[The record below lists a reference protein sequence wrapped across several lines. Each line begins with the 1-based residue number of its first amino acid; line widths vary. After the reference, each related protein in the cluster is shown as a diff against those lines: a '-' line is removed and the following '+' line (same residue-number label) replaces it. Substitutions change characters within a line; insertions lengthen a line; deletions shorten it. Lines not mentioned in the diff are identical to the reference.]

1 MKTHFDSKDTR
12 AFFFLFNAAGLSRF
26 ACCLVAVGLPLTLN
40 AKTLSASKKENKE
53 GEAKAKTLSPLSRP
67 HFSLLPTP
75 GGLIFYMTP
84 PLDVEL
90 IADGVHR
97 PEPPEPPFVTPVLKK
112 SEFAVRSVPA
122 IRAPAEERGVVGPKL
137 SATSWTPLGPAPIP
151 NGQTEPA
158 DPNGISLTQ
167 APVSGRTTAV
177 AINAADANIAFVGT
191 AQGGLYRTTDGGTT
205 WTPLLDNA
213 LNLAVG
219 SIVIDP
225 ANTVLVGT
233 GESNFSGDSFAGVG
247 VYRITNAN
255 GANPVLTGPY
265 NQDTGGMDVMTH
277 RGIPGLAIDPNN
289 HDIVYV
295 GTATGQQGIGDPPPV
310 NAPPRGLYRSTNFFS
325 GAATFTKLVAL
336 GALEPANHDY
346 RVTSIVYEPGNSDH
360 LFFGVADATGNTDA
374 TYYGGIYYSANAS
387 APTPTFTRVFMTSP
401 GDATT
406 DNFAPIKL
414 AIRKI
419 GNNVRLI
426 AATAEAAPTDR
437 GRAYKLD
444 YNATQPHPTFAQTDF
459 VEMPGAQGFGGGQ
472 ASYNIGVDLDPN
484 SFNNIYLVGTLAS
497 DGSTAAGTF
506 IFSHDGGTTFGSST
520 NTLHVDSHM
529 VGVAPSNSNVVYTGN
544 DGGVWKTLNATAA
557 TPTFIDI
564 NTAGYSATQFQSI
577 AVHPT
582 DRNFSIGG
590 TQDNG
595 TEFLMPNGKWKRADF
610 GDGGFALIDQTASNT
625 ENVTMYHTYYNVKAT
640 LLGFSRVKKASCA
653 TEGQWAFRGTA
664 VGVLPGG
671 LPIPIPILGSTVC
684 DGSDGQTLNGINLAD
699 DTNFYAPMALGPA
712 VSGSTGQTV
721 YFGSDKLYRSTDQG
735 DHMVVASQVLRPLTP
750 PATANIPISCI
761 GISPQNDNVRV
772 CGTNDG
778 HVFATTLGTPVL
790 ADIRDAGMP
799 ATYVARTVIDPN
811 NANTVYAVFNG
822 NAIPGKHVW
831 KGNLSGFPTVT
842 WSQIDGSGATGIPD
856 ISVNAF
862 VVDPRNSQHLYA
874 GTDRGV
880 YNSTDGGAHWAL
892 YGNDLPNVQV
902 FDLAIQNPFRILRA
916 ATHGR
921 GFYEIQ
927 TVIPPV
933 LPLSAV
939 SRKVH
944 GATPFDVNLPL
955 TGSPGI
961 ECRTGGG
968 GKNFQVVVTF
978 VAPVTI
984 AGASVTQGSG
994 NVSSTSVSGAQV
1006 TINLSNVNNAQVIQI
1021 TLTGVN
1027 DGTHSSSVNIPM
1039 AVLFGDTTANGS
1051 VNASDIGQTK
1061 AQSGTAVSA
1070 SNFRED
1076 VTVNNSIN
1084 SSDVSAV
1091 KSASGTALP

>member
-1 MKTHFDSKDTR
+1 MITIKRSATPIG
-12 AFFFLFNAAGLSRF
+12 LF
-26 ACCLVAVGLPLTLN
+26 CCLVLASVVPGAQASSHR
-40 AKTLSASKKENKE
+40 AKPAKSLAARESK
-53 GEAKAKTLSPLSRP
+53 TITPSPLCLP

-75 GGLIFYMTP
+75 AGLMLCAFP

-90 IADGVHR
+90 IADGLHR
-97 PEPPEPPFVTPVLKK
+97 PEPQELPFKQPQLKK
-112 SEFAVRSVPA
+112 SEFPVRSLPA
-122 IRAPAEERGVVGPKL
+122 IRPGATAAAGITPQL
-137 SATSWTPLGPAPIP
+137 SATSWTALGPAPIP

-167 APVSGRTTAV
+167 APVSGRTTAI
-177 AINAADANIAFVGT
+177 AISAADANIAFVGT

-213 LNLAVG
+213 LSLAVG
-219 SIVIDP
+219 SVVIDP

-247 VYRITNAN
+247 VYRITNAM

-295 GTATGQQGIGDPPPV
+295 GTATGQQGIGAPPPV

-325 GAATFTKLVAL
+325 GASTFTKLVAL

-387 APTPTFTRVFMTSP
+387 AATPTFTRVFMTSP

-444 YNATQPHPTFAQTDF
+444 YDATQPHPTFIQSDF
-459 VEMPGAQGFGGGQ
+459 HEMPAAQGFGGGQ

-484 SFNNIYLVGTLAS
+484 NFNNIYLVGTLAS
-497 DGSTAAGTF
+497 DGSSAAGTF
-506 IFSHDGGTTFGSST
+506 IYSHDGGTTFNSST

-529 VGVAPSNSNVVYTGN
+529 VGVAPSNSSVLYTGN
-544 DGGVWKTLNATAA
+544 DGGVWKSLNATGA
-557 TPTFIDI
+557 TPTFSDI
-564 NTAGYSATQFQSI
+564 NTSSYSATQFQSI

-610 GDGGFALIDQTASNT
+610 GDGGFALIDQTATNT
-625 ENVTMYHTYYNVKAT
+625 ENVTMYHTYYNVAT
-640 LLGFSRVKKASCA
+640 VLVGFARVKKASCA
-653 TEGQWAFRGTA
+653 TEGQWAFRGGA
-664 VGVLPGG
+664 VALLLPG
-671 LPIPIPILGSTVC
+671 LPIILPTGTVC
-684 DGSDGQTLNGINLAD
+684 DGSQGQTLNGLNVAD
-699 DTNFYAPMALGPA
+699 DVNFYAPMALGPP
-712 VSGSTGQTV
+712 VSGSNGQTV
-721 YFGSDKLYRSTDQG
+721 YFGTNKLYRSTDQG
-735 DHMVVASQVLRPLTP
+735 DTMVPVSQVLRPPTP
-750 PATANIPISCI
+750 PATATVPVSSI
-761 GISPQNDNVRV
+761 GISPQNDNVRI

-778 HVFATTLGTPVL
+778 HIFLTTTGAPALVDVT
-790 ADIRDAGMP
+790 AAGMP
-799 ATYVARTVIDPN
+799 TTYVARAVIDPN
-811 NANTVYAVFNG
+811 NVNTGYVVFNG

-831 KGNLSGFPTVT
+831 KSTNLSNLPMPTWT
-842 WSQIDGSGATGIPD
+842 ATDGTGATGIPD

-862 VVDPRNSQHLYA
+862 VIDPRNSQHLYA

-892 YGNDLPNVQV
+892 YGTNLPNVAV

-933 LPLSAV
+933 IPVSAV
-939 SRKVH
+939 SRKTH

-961 ECRTGGG
+961 ECRSGGPS
-968 GKNFQVVVTF
+968 KDFQVVVTF
-978 VAPVTI
+978 AAPVTI
-984 AGASVTQGSG
+984 TGASIASGSG
-994 NVSSTSVSGAQV
+994 NVSGTSVAGSQV
-1006 TINLSNVNNAQVIQI
+1006 TVNLTNVANAQVIQI
-1021 TLTGVN
+1021 ALTGVN
-1027 DGTHSSSVNIPM
+1027 DGTSSSSVSIPM
-1039 AVLFGDTTANGS
+1039 AVLLGDTSASGS
-1051 VNASDIGQTK
+1051 VNATDVSQTK
-1061 AQSGTAVSA
+1061 AQSGQAVSA
-1070 SNFRED
+1070 TNFRED
-1076 VTVNNSIN
+1076 VSVSGNIN
-1084 SSDVSAV
+1084 STDVSTV
-1091 KSASGTALP
+1091 KAASGSALP

>member
-1 MKTHFDSKDTR
+1 MITYFSR
-12 AFFFLFNAAGLSRF
+12 EFRYSFLQFGPAAIVRLF
-26 ACCLVAVGLPLTLN
+26 CCLTICAPF
-40 AKTLSASKKENKE
+40 TLSAKTSSRSSKKEKIASKE
-53 GEAKAKTLSPLSRP
+53 RSLGPLSMP
-67 HFSLLPTP
+67 QFSLIPTP
-75 GGLIFYMTP
+75 IGFVICAMP

-90 IADGVHR
+90 IADGLHR
-97 PEPPEPPFVTPVLKK
+97 PEPPEPPFKQPQLKK
-112 SEFAVRSVPA
+112 SEFPVRSVPA
-122 IRAPAEERGVVGPKL
+122 IRSTTKKGALGQPVL
-137 SATSWTPLGPAPIP
+137 SSTSWTPLGPAPIP

-167 APVSGRTTAV
+167 APVSGRTTAI
-177 AINAADANIAFVGT
+177 AIDAADANIAFIGT
-191 AQGGLYRTTDGGTT
+191 AQGGLYRTTDGGST

-213 LNLAVG
+213 LSLAVG
-219 SIVIDP
+219 SVVIDP

-247 VYRITNAN
+247 VYRITNAK
-255 GANPVLTGPY
+255 GTNPILTGPY

-277 RGIPGLAIDPNN
+277 RGVPGLAIDPNN

-295 GTATGQQGIGDPPPV
+295 GTATGQQGIGAPPPV
-310 NAPPRGLYRSTNFFS
+310 NAPLRGLYRSTNFFS
-325 GAATFTKLVAL
+325 GASTFTKIPAL
-336 GALEPANHDY
+336 GALEPSPADY
-346 RVTSIVYEPGNSDH
+346 RVTSIVYEPGNSNH
-360 LFFGVADATGNTDA
+360 LFIGVADASGNTDA

-387 APTPTFTRVFMTSP
+387 APTPTFARAFMTSP

-444 YNATQPHPTFAQTDF
+444 YDATQAHPAFVQSDF
-459 VEMPGAQGFGGGQ
+459 HEMPAAQGFGGGQ
-472 ASYNIGVDLDPN
+472 ASYNIGVELDPN
-484 SFNNIYLVGTLAS
+484 NLNNIYLVGTLAS

-506 IFSHDGGTTFGSST
+506 IYSHDGGTSFNSST

-529 VGVAPSNSNVVYTGN
+529 VGVAPSNSNVLYTGN
-544 DGGVWKTLNATAA
+544 DGGVWKSLNAAA
-557 TPTFIDI
+557 VTPTFSDI
-564 NTAGYSATQFQSI
+564 NTSGYSATQFQSI

-610 GDGGFALIDQTASNT
+610 GDGGFALIDQTATNT

-653 TEGQWAFRGTA
+653 TEGQWAFRGAA

-671 LPIPIPILGSTVC
+671 LPIPLPIVGSTVC
-684 DGSDGQTLNGINLAD
+684 DGSDGQTANGISVAD
-699 DTNFYAPMALGPA
+699 DTNFYAPMALGPVA
-712 VSGSTGQTV
+712 GSTGQTV

-735 DHMVVASQVLRPLTP
+735 DHMVVVSQVLRPLTP
-750 PATANIPISCI
+750 PATANIPISSI

-778 HVFATTLGTPVL
+778 HVFATTLGTPTLVDVS
-790 ADIRDAGMP
+790 AAGMP
-799 ATYVARTVIDPN
+799 ATYVARTIIDPN
-811 NANTVYAVFNG
+811 NVNTVYAVFNG
-822 NAIPGKHVW
+822 NGILGKHVW

-842 WSQIDGSGATGIPD
+842 WSQIDGSGGTGIPD

-880 YNSTDGGAHWAL
+880 YNSTDGGAHWSP
-892 YGNDLPNVQV
+892 YGTDLPNVAV

-933 LPLSAV
+933 VPVRAV

-944 GATPFDVNLPL
+944 GATPFDIDLPL
-955 TGSPGI
+955 SGSPGI
-961 ECRTGGG
+961 ECRTGGPS
-968 GKNFQVVVTF
+968 KNFQVIVTF
-978 VAPVTI
+978 AAPVTI
-984 AGASVTQGSG
+984 TGASVTSGSG
-994 NVSSTSVSGAQV
+994 NVSSTTVSGSQV
-1006 TINLSNVNNAQVIQI
+1006 TVNLTNVSNAQVIQM
-1021 TLTGVN
+1021 TLAGVN

-1039 AVLFGDTTANGS
+1039 AILLGDTTANGA
-1051 VNASDIGQTK
+1051 VNATDVSQTK
-1061 AQSGTAVSA
+1061 AQSGQAVSA

-1076 VTVNNSIN
+1076 VTVSTSIN
-1084 SSDVSAV
+1084 STDVSTV
-1091 KSASGTALP
+1091 KAASGTALP

>member
-1 MKTHFDSKDTR
+1 MTTHRFATHYST
-12 AFFFLFNAAGLSRF
+12 FSQINAAAFVRLF
-26 ACCLVAVGLPLTLN
+26 CCLTLCAPLALN
-40 AKTLSASKKENKE
+40 AKTSRHDAKIADTKEEKRSA
-53 GEAKAKTLSPLSRP
+53 LSPVSMPR
-67 HFSLLPTP
+67 FSLLPTP
-75 GGLIFYMTP
+75 IGFFICAMP

-90 IADGVHR
+90 IADGLHR
-97 PEPPEPPFVTPVLKK
+97 PEPPEPPFKTPQLKK
-112 SEFAVRSVPA
+112 SEFPVRSLPA
-122 IRAPAEERGVVGPKL
+122 IRSTAKERAGISPKGVL
-137 SATSWTPLGPAPIP
+137 SATSWTALGPAPIP

-177 AINAADANIAFVGT
+177 AIDAVDANIAFVGT

-213 LNLAVG
+213 LSLAVG

-225 ANTVLVGT
+225 ANTLLVGT

-247 VYRITNAN
+247 VYRITNAK
-255 GANPVLTGPY
+255 GANPLLTGPY

-310 NAPPRGLYRSTNFFS
+310 NAPPRGLYRSMNFFS
-325 GAATFTKLVAL
+325 GASTFTKIPAL
-336 GALEPANHDY
+336 GALEPSPADY
-346 RVTSIVYEPGNSDH
+346 RVTSIVYEPGNSNH
-360 LFFGVADATGNTDA
+360 LFIGVADASGNTDA

-387 APTPTFTRVFMTSP
+387 APTPTFTRAFMTSP

-406 DNFAPIKL
+406 DNFAPIKF

-444 YNATQPHPTFAQTDF
+444 YDATQPHPSFMQSDF
-459 VEMPGAQGFGGGQ
+459 HEMVGAQGFGGGQ
-472 ASYNIGVDLDPN
+472 ASYNIGVELDPN
-484 SFNNIYLVGTLAS
+484 NLNNIYLVGTLAS
-497 DGSTAAGTF
+497 DGSSAVGAF
-506 IFSHDGGTTFGSST
+506 IYSHDGGTTFNSST

-529 VGVAPSNSNVVYTGN
+529 VGVAPSNSNVLYTGN
-544 DGGVWKTLNATAA
+544 DGGVWKSLNATAA
-557 TPTFIDI
+557 IPTFTDI
-564 NTAGYSATQFQSI
+564 NTSGYSATQFQSV

-610 GDGGFALIDQTASNT
+610 GDGGFALIDQTAPNP
-625 ENVTMYHTYYNVKAT
+625 ENVVMYHTYYNVKAT

-653 TEGQWAFRGTA
+653 TEGQWAFRGAA

-671 LPIPIPILGSTVC
+671 LPFPLPVVGSTVC
-684 DGSDGQTLNGINLAD
+684 DGSDGQTANGISVAD
-699 DTNFYAPMALGPA
+699 DTNFYAPMALGPT
-712 VSGSTGQTV
+712 VTGSTGQTV

-735 DHMVVASQVLRPLTP
+735 DHMIVASQVLE
-750 PATANIPISCI
+750 PAGATTANTPIASI
-761 GISPQNDNVRV
+761 GISPQNDNVRI

-778 HVFATTLGTPVL
+778 KVFATTLGSPALV
-790 ADIRDAGMP
+790 DVSDAGMP
-799 ATYVARTVIDPN
+799 ATYIARAVIDPN
-811 NANTVYAVFNG
+811 NVNTAYVVFNG
-822 NAIPGKHVW
+822 NGIAGKHVW
-831 KGNLSGFPTVT
+831 KGNLSGFPLVT
-842 WSQIDGSGATGIPD
+842 WAAIDGTAGAVIPD

-892 YGNDLPNVQV
+892 YGTDLPNVSV

-933 LPLSAV
+933 VPVSAV

-944 GATPFDVNLPL
+944 GASPFDVNLPL
-955 TGSPGI
+955 VGSPGI
-961 ECRTGGG
+961 ECRSGGAS
-968 GKNFQVVVTF
+968 KAYQVVITF
-978 VAPVTI
+978 AAPVTI
-984 AGASVTQGSG
+984 AGASVTSGSG
-994 NVSSTSVSGAQV
+994 SVSSTTVSGSQV
-1006 TINLSNVNNAQVIQI
+1006 TVNLTNVSNAQVITI

-1039 AVLFGDTTANGS
+1039 AVLVGDTSANGS
-1051 VNASDIGQTK
+1051 VNATDVSQTK
-1061 AQSGTAVSA
+1061 VQSGQSVSGT
-1070 SNFRED
+1070 NFRED
-1076 VTVNNSIN
+1076 VFVNGVIN
-1084 SSDVSAV
+1084 STDVGIV
-1091 KSASGTALP
+1091 KTASGTALP

>member
-1 MKTHFDSKDTR
+1 MTTS
-12 AFFFLFNAAGLSRF
+12 LSRGF
-26 ACCLVAVGLPLTLN
+26 NSFLPQITVAAVVRLSCCLALSVPLTLD
-40 AKTLSASKKENKE
+40 AKEKSKEKLNR
-53 GEAKAKTLSPLSRP
+53 PLSTP
-67 HFSLLPTP
+67 HFSLLPTA
-75 GGLIFYMTP
+75 GGLIFSMTP

-90 IADGVHR
+90 IADGLHR
-97 PEPPEPPFVTPVLKK
+97 PQPPEPPFKAPRLQK
-112 SEFAVRSVPA
+112 SAFPVRSVPA
-122 IRAPAEERGVVGPKL
+122 LRATTKERALTGPKAL
-137 SATSWTPLGPAPIP
+137 LATAWTAIGPAPIP

-158 DPNGISLTQ
+158 DANGISLTQ
-167 APVSGRTTAV
+167 APVSGRTTAI
-177 AINAADANIAFVGT
+177 AIDAADANIAFIGT

-219 SIVIDP
+219 SVVIDP
-225 ANTVLVGT
+225 ANTLLIGT

-247 VYRITNAN
+247 IYRITNAK
-255 GANPVLTGPY
+255 GVNPILTGPY

-295 GTATGQQGIGDPPPV
+295 GTATGQQGIGAPPPV
-310 NAPPRGLYRSTNFFS
+310 NAPLRGLYRSTNFFS
-325 GAATFTKLVAL
+325 GASTFTKLVAL

-346 RVTSIVYEPGNSDH
+346 RVTSIVYEPGNSSH

-374 TYYGGIYYSANAS
+374 TYYGGIYYSANAN
-387 APTPTFTRVFMTSP
+387 APTPTFARVFMTSP
-401 GDATT
+401 GDAST

-419 GNNVRLI
+419 GNNVRLV

-444 YNATQPHPTFAQTDF
+444 YDATLPHPTFVQGDF
-459 VEMPGAQGFGGGQ
+459 QEMPGAQGFGGGQ
-472 ASYNIGVDLDPN
+472 ASYNIGVDLDAN
-484 SFNNIYLVGTLAS
+484 NLNNIYLVGTLAS
-497 DGSTAAGTF
+497 DGSSAAGTF
-506 IFSHDGGTTFGSST
+506 IYSHNGGTTFNSST

-529 VGVAPSNSNVVYTGN
+529 VGVAPSNSNVLYTGN
-544 DGGVWKTLNATAA
+544 DGGVWKSLNATAA
-557 TPTFIDI
+557 TPTFSDI
-564 NTAGYSATQFQSI
+564 NTSGYSATQFQSI

-610 GDGGFALIDQTASNT
+610 GDGGFALIDQTATNT

-653 TEGQWAFRGTA
+653 TEGQWAFRGAA

-671 LPIPIPILGSTVC
+671 LPIPLPIVGSIVC
-684 DGSDGQTLNGINLAD
+684 DGSDGQTANGISVAD
-699 DTNFYAPMALGPA
+699 DTNFYAPMALGPVA
-712 VSGSTGQTV
+712 GSTGQTV

-735 DHMVVASQVLRPLTP
+735 DHMVVVSQVLRPLTP
-750 PATANIPISCI
+750 PATANIPISSI
-761 GISPQNDNVRV
+761 GIAPQNDNVRV

-778 HVFATTLGTPVL
+778 HVFATTLGTPTLVDVS
-790 ADIRDAGMP
+790 AAGMP
-799 ATYVARTVIDPN
+799 ATYVARTIIDPN

-822 NAIPGKHVW
+822 NGILGKHVW
-831 KGNLSGFPTVT
+831 KGNLSAFPTVT

-892 YGNDLPNVQV
+892 YGTDLPNVAV

-933 LPLSAV
+933 VPVSAV
-939 SRKVH
+939 SRKIH
-944 GATPFDVNLPL
+944 GMTPFDVNLPL

-961 ECRTGGG
+961 ECRTGGAT
-968 GKNFQVVVTF
+968 KDFQVVVTF
-978 VAPVTI
+978 AGPVTI
-984 AGASVTQGSG
+984 TGAGVTSGSG
-994 NVSSTSVSGAQV
+994 NVSGTTVSGSQV
-1006 TINLSNVNNAQVIQI
+1006 TVNLTNVSNAQVIQI

-1027 DGTHSSSVNIPM
+1027 DGTNSSSVNIPM
-1039 AVLFGDTTANGS
+1039 AVLLGDTTASGS
-1051 VNASDIGQTK
+1051 VNASDVSQVK
-1061 AQSGTAVSA
+1061 AQSGAAVSA
-1070 SNFRED
+1070 NNFRAD
-1076 VTVNNSIN
+1076 ITVSNSIN
-1084 SSDVSAV
+1084 SSDVAAA
-1091 KSASGTALP
+1091 KAASGTALP